1 MLPNLIV
8 IGAQKSA
15 TTSLHFYL
23 GLHPQIAMSRTKELN
38 FFIRERNWNRGV
50 DWYGSHFAQN
60 CEIRGESSPAYT
72 TYPFYLDVPER
83 IRVTVPEARLIYLV
97 RDPIE
102 RMISHYV
109 HLYAADLEARPIEE
123 AFTVPAVNPGQA
135 YRERSRY
142 HLQLEQY
149 WRHFP
154 PAQVLVL
161 TQDEL
166 LRRRRQTLQRVFRFL
181 GVDPEFNS
189 PWFHARRH
197 RSSEKRRGSSIG
209 RSVEQVTRRIFDRLG
224 ESAIRHSLERWLLV
238 PFSMPVERPRLTAR
252 LRGEL
257 VDYFRDDVTRLR
269 ASTGLALDSW
279 CV

>member
-50 DWYGSHFAQN
+50 EWYGSHFAQN
-60 CEIRGESSPAYT
+60 LAIRGESSPAYT
-72 TYPFYLDVPER
+72 TYPFYLGVPER
-83 IRVTVPEARLIYLV
+83 IRVIVPEARLIYLV

-102 RMISHYV
+102 RMLSHYV
-109 HLYAADLEARPIEE
+109 HLYAVGIETRSVEE
-123 AFTVPAVNPGQA
+123 AFTVPAVKPGQA

-154 PAQVLVL
+154 PAQVLVI

-166 LRRRRQTLQRVFRFL
+166 LRRRRRTLQKVFRFL
-181 GVDPEFNS
+181 GVDPAFNS

-197 RSSEKRRGSSIG
+197 RSSEKRRSSSIG

-224 ESAIRHSLERWLLV
+224 DSAIRHSLERLLLV
-238 PFSMPVERPRLTAR
+238 PFSTPVERPRLSAR

-257 VDYFRDDVTRLR
+257 IDYFRDDVTRLR
-269 ASTGLALDSW
+269 ASTGLALNSW

>member
-23 GLHPQIAMSRTKELN
+23 GLHPEIGMSRKKELN
-38 FFIRERNWNRGV
+38 FFIRERNWSRGI
-50 DWYGSHFAQN
+50 DWYESHFARYRG
-60 CEIRGESSPAYT
+60 IRGESSPAYT
-72 TYPFYLDVPER
+72 TFPFFLGVPER
-83 IRVTVPEARLIYLV
+83 IRATVPEARLIYLV

-102 RMISHYV
+102 RMISHYI
-109 HLYAADLEARPIEE
+109 HMYAAGLESRSVEE
-123 AFTVPAVNPGQA
+123 AFTVPPVTPGQA

-154 PAQVLVL
+154 PTQIFVV

-166 LRRRRQTLQRVFRFL
+166 LRRRRQTMQKLFGFL
-181 GVDPEFNS
+181 GVDPKFDS
-189 PWFHARRH
+189 PWFHVRRH
-197 RSSEKRRGSSIG
+197 RSGEKRRRNQVG
-209 RSVEQVTRRIFDRLG
+209 RVVEKVTRRLLERVG
-224 ESAIRHSLERWLLV
+224 ESALGYSLERLLLV
-238 PFSMPVERPRLTAR
+238 PFSTPVGRPCLNAR

-257 VDYFRDDVTRLR
+257 VDYFRDDVARLR
-269 ASTGLALDSW
+269 VATGLALDGW